1 MSIPPKRI
9 DSDKNTKKTDQSP
22 KTIAIA
28 LEEQS
33 DSAPKIIA
41 TGRGFIAEQILDVAF
56 ANDVKVREDSDLA
69 QILSAI
75 DVDSP
80 IPTNAFTAVA
90 QVLAYLYAANG
101 QPAPASLG
109 EWHDLYAAAVLKRNT
124 LRTS

>member
-1 MSIPPKRI
+1 MPPKRA
-9 DSDKNTKKTDQSP
+9 DSDQNIKKIDQSP

-90 QVLAYLYAANG
+90 EVLAYLYAANG
-101 QPAPASLG
+101 QSEPEGLG
-109 EWHDLYAAAVLKRNT
+109 EWHD
-124 LRTS
+124 